1 MIDRPQHPTSA
12 WPGFFEPLRTVGSK
26 IANFFS
32 PSSEAAKTV
41 EKYEINMELP
51 GVDES
56 DIDVSLD
63 GNMLT
68 ISGEKRSQHEEKG
81 KTFFFS
87 ERTFG
92 AFQRSFR
99 VPDDVDA
106 SKIGAGFAKGV
117 LTVTLPKTT
126 PAESEARKINVRAE

>member
-1 MIDRPQHPTSA
+1 MA
-12 WPGFFEPLRTVGSK
+12 GFFEPLRTVGTK

-32 PSSEAAKTV
+32 PNSEAAKSE

-51 GVDES
+51 GVDEG

-99 VPDDVDA
+99 VPDDVDG
-106 SKIGAGFAKGV
+106 SNIGAEFANGV
-117 LTVTLPKTT
+117 LTLTLPKL
-126 PAESEARKINVRAE
+126 ASAQSEKRKINVRAG